1 MTYAVTGGHG
11 EFGAAVVAQ
20 LQSLTDETV
29 VATVRDPAKTAA
41 AGVDYRPGDFDDP
54 ATLRASLADVDTVLV
69 NATFFGADP
78 SRRRTR
84 LRAAIDAATAAGVRR
99 IVLTSWPDLERSTMP
114 TVQDYRELEADVKA
128 AGPTWT
134 ILRMAVGLADAVA
147 RDVVWGRQK
156 GELVAPAKG
165 ASITPAATVDLA
177 AGAAAALVS
186 RSLDGAVVEL
196 TGPDA
201 IGWDELAAIAGVPF
215 RAVSDDEFVAWV
227 MENFGLPEAVAQQ
240 LAALYADFRSP
251 WAGTPTSTLA
261 ELLGRPA
268 TSGTDAVRD
277 RVDRLPG

>member
-1 MTYAVTGGHG
+1 
-11 EFGAAVVAQ
+11 
-20 LQSLTDETV
+20 
-29 VATVRDPAKTAA
+29 
-41 AGVDYRPGDFDDP
+41 
-54 ATLRASLADVDTVLV
+54 LRASLADVDTVLV

-84 LRAAIDAATAAGVRR
+84 VRAAIDAATAAGVRR

-277 RVDRLPG
+277 RVDRFPG